1 MYGTLQVLG
10 PEHEFSIVDEK
21 LTPLPIVDRVIK
33 DVHGRIV
40 NCVKLGKI
48 AFGKEFQAHVAEFKA
63 NKPFDSPEV
72 FEETMQEAVE
82 TILGLLEKRYH
93 ARLLGMGMHPSL
105 RLDEAKIWSHRD
117 RQIYEALSKI
127 FNLNQHGWLNIQS
140 FQLNLP
146 YRNEREAVKLY
157 DALATILPYLPAVA
171 ASSPVYESKIGD
183 FVDNR
188 LHFYSAN
195 QLEVPSITGDI
206 VPEYIGSFGEYKKT
220 TVRQY
225 SEDLAKLNAP
235 RCLLNKQWLNSRG
248 AVIRFDRKAI
258 EIRVLDEQECVKA
271 DVALSCFIRA
281 LLRGI
286 MADEKCPH
294 LPHEALVR
302 DLHSVV
308 RDGLDARVQH
318 PKGETA
324 RQVCRYLW
332 EMASENATSEERR
345 YLPLVKQRIDRG
357 NLSDKILEEVAKKI
371 QKTDL
376 TEAIFNVYSALAD
389 CLKNNKIYG

>member
-1 MYGTLQVLG
+1 MYRTLQVLG

-33 DVHGRIV
+33 EVHGRIV
-40 NCVKLGKI
+40 NCVRLGKI
-48 AFGKEFQAHVAEFKA
+48 AFGKELQAHVAEFKA

-72 FEETMQEAVE
+72 FEEAMQEAVE
-82 TILGLLEKRYH
+82 TILELLEKHYH
-93 ARLLGMGMHPSL
+93 ARLLGLGMHPSL
-105 RLDEAKIWSHRD
+105 RLSEARVWSHRD
-117 RQIYEALSKI
+117 RQIYEAMSKI
-127 FNLNQHGWLNIQS
+127 FNINQHGWLNIQS

-146 YRNEREAVKLY
+146 YKNEREAVKLY
-157 DALATILPYLPAVA
+157 NLLANVLPYLPAVA
-171 ASSPVYESKIGD
+171 ASSPIYESKIGD

-206 VPEYIGSFGEYKKT
+206 VPEYIGSFEEYEKT
-220 TVRQY
+220 TVQQY

-235 RCLLNKQWLNSRG
+235 KCLLNKQWLNSRG

-258 EIRVLDEQECVKA
+258 EIRVLDEQECVKS

-286 MADEKCPH
+286 IADDKYSY
-294 LPHEALVR
+294 LAHETLVK
-302 DLHSVV
+302 DLNQVV
-308 RDGLDARVQH
+308 RHGLNAHVQH
-318 PKGETA
+318 PKGKTA
-324 RQVCRYLW
+324 RQVCRHLW

-357 NLSDKILEEVAKKI
+357 NLSDKILEEVAKKV

-389 CLKNNKIYG
+389 CLEKNTMYA

>member
-1 MYGTLQVLG
+1 M
-10 PEHEFSIVDEK
+10 
-21 LTPLPIVDRVIK
+21 PLPIVDRVIK
-33 DVHGRIV
+33 EVHGRIV
-40 NCVKLGKI
+40 NCVRLGRI
-48 AFGKEFQAHVAEFKA
+48 AFGKELQAHVAEFKA

-72 FEETMQEAVE
+72 FEEAMQEAVE
-82 TILGLLEKRYH
+82 TILELLEKHYH
-93 ARLLGMGMHPSL
+93 ARLLGLGMHPSL
-105 RLDEAKIWSHRD
+105 RLSEARVWSHRD
-117 RQIYEALSKI
+117 RQIYEAMSKI
-127 FNLNQHGWLNIQS
+127 FNLNRHGWLNIQS

-146 YRNEREAVKLY
+146 YKNEREAVKLY
-157 DALATILPYLPAVA
+157 NLLANVLPYLPAVA
-171 ASSPVYESKIGD
+171 ASSPIYESKIGD

-206 VPEYIGSFGEYKKT
+206 VPEYIDSFGEYEKT

-258 EIRVLDEQECVKA
+258 EIRVLDEQECVKS

-286 MADEKCPH
+286 MTDEKCPY
-294 LPHEALVR
+294 LPHEALVK

-324 RQVCRYLW
+324 RQVCRHLW
-332 EMASENATSEERR
+332 EMASENATNEEKR

-357 NLSDKILEEVAKKI
+357 NLSDKISEEVAKKV

-389 CLKNNKIYG
+389 CLEENKMYA